1 MKTKKRTREASFSY
15 TKRRRRVICPGA
27 EFTESSQK
35 SLKKVLTN
43 NIKCDIMYTERKKK
57 EVTTMEKMTFE
68 ERKQQRIALQATEE
82 YKDEQRKKSTKASYL
97 HQIELWERQ
106 IEHLQNNIER
116 MRQWLDRESS

>member
-1 MKTKKRTREASFSY
+1 M
-15 TKRRRRVICPGA
+15 IN
-27 EFTESSQK
+27 
-35 SLKKVLTN
+35 SL
-43 NIKCDIMYTERKKK
+43 KCDIMSTERKK

-82 YKDEQRKKSTKASYL
+82 YKEAQRKKSTKASYL

-106 IEHLQNNIER
+106 IEHLQNNIDR

>member
-1 MKTKKRTREASFSY
+1 MK
-15 TKRRRRVICPGA
+15 
-27 EFTESSQK
+27 
-35 SLKKVLTN
+35 
-43 NIKCDIMYTERKKK
+43 
-57 EVTTMEKMTFE
+57 KMTFE

-82 YKDEQRKKSTKASYL
+82 YKETQRKKSTKASYL

>member
-1 MKTKKRTREASFSY
+1 MK
-15 TKRRRRVICPGA
+15 
-27 EFTESSQK
+27 
-35 SLKKVLTN
+35 
-43 NIKCDIMYTERKKK
+43 
-57 EVTTMEKMTFE
+57 KMTFE

>member
-1 MKTKKRTREASFSY
+1 MK
-15 TKRRRRVICPGA
+15 
-27 EFTESSQK
+27 
-35 SLKKVLTN
+35 
-43 NIKCDIMYTERKKK
+43 
-57 EVTTMEKMTFE
+57 KMTFE

-82 YKDEQRKKSTKASYL
+82 YKDAQRKMSTKASYL